1 MAKIN
6 IEIMKKQMGMAEV
19 TPRMISDVERDIL
32 NLERIQRIA
41 ENHLKEVKLDPF
53 YEDILF
59 KNDKQAYEEHVLNLE
74 KGIEEGKKYI
84 ENLKSKMGA
93 E

>member
-6 IEIMKKQMGMAEV
+6 IEVMKKQMGMAEV
-19 TPRMISDVERDIL
+19 TPRMISDVEQDIL

-53 YEDILF
+53 YEEVLF
-59 KNDKQAYEEHVLNLE
+59 KNDKQAYEEHVNNLE
-74 KGIEEGKKYI
+74 KGIEDGKKYI
-84 ENLKSKMGA
+84 ENLKSKLGA